1 MPQFRV
7 YQVKEEV
14 VVHKSLFVIEADD
27 EDDAIEKAMN
37 GDAEPIEQS
46 TADDAGYMTWG
57 WSSRPADA
65 SDESAWDEAIKDLEE
80 RRLV

>member
-7 YQVKEEV
+7 YQVQEEV
-14 VVHKSLFVIEADD
+14 IVHKMIFVINADD

-37 GDAEPIEQS
+37 GEFEPTEQS

-57 WSSRPADA
+57 WSSRLADA
-65 SDESAWDEAIKDLEE
+65 PDEGAWDEAIKDLEE